1 MRHSSL
7 TVRESERAG
16 ARVREGEVAGRP
28 KLLSLK
34 LFDCVARGG
43 LGYYDFWAA
52 ELLSL
57 KLPPC
62 YNVTKIA
69 DL

>member
-16 ARVREGEVAGRP
+16 AGARVSESQ

-34 LFDCVARGG
+34 L
-43 LGYYDFWAA
+43 
-52 ELLSL
+52 S
-57 KLPPC
+57 PC

-69 DL
+69 DLLQMPCNAKKKQTPHQK